1 MYPAVF
7 LDRDGVL
14 IENREDYVREWSQVL
29 VYPKTYLSLLRI
41 QTAGYKIVVVT
52 NQSAVGRGVISIQT
66 AEEINDKLIKTIQEN
81 GARVDRAYMC
91 PHRPDE
97 GCDCRKPKPGMILQA
112 ARELDLDP
120 SRSWMIGDAWSD
132 LLAGQSAGARGL
144 IMVRTGRGLDQ
155 TREPKPESLQGYS
168 LVDDLEK
175 AVDTLL
181 ANQGGKS

>member
-1 MYPAVF
+1 
-7 LDRDGVL
+7 
-14 IENREDYVREWSQVL
+14 
-29 VYPKTYLSLLRI
+29 
-41 QTAGYKIVVVT
+41 
-52 NQSAVGRGVISIQT
+52 
-66 AEEINDKLIKTIQEN
+66 
-81 GARVDRAYMC
+81 
-91 PHRPDE
+91 
-97 GCDCRKPKPGMILQA
+97 
-112 ARELDLDP
+112 
-120 SRSWMIGDAWSD
+120 MIGDAWSD